1 MIDFDAKVKKH
12 QYKVADVKSNEKEV
26 PTIARM
32 EQEKRAGN
40 ASSNIWRTFG
50 KVEQFN
56 LKISRTYVAE
66 GWK

>member
-1 MIDFDAKVKKH
+1 MELQHMVDFDAKVKKH

-40 ASSNIWRTFG
+40 ASSNI
-50 KVEQFN
+50 
-56 LKISRTYVAE
+56 
-66 GWK
+66 